1 MKIVVQRVFKASVT
15 IDGMTVASIDTGL
28 LILLGIT
35 NDDSSEDINWLTNKI
50 VNLRIFNDDQGIMNT
65 SVLDVDGEI
74 IVVSQFTLHANTKKG
89 HRPSYIK
96 AAKPEV
102 AIPLYNTF
110 VKQLENNLG
119 KPVQTGEFGADMK
132 VTLVNDGPVTII
144 IDSRQNSNLVS

>member
-89 HRPSYIK
+89 IGPAILRPQSLKWLSLCI
-96 AAKPEV
+96 
-102 AIPLYNTF
+102 IPL
-110 VKQLENNLG
+110 
-119 KPVQTGEFGADMK
+119 
-132 VTLVNDGPVTII
+132 
-144 IDSRQNSNLVS
+144 